1 MFLGSAL
8 VEHEEL
14 MAESSAHGKMLE
26 DPGAVET
33 GGWLRSCLL
42 GTGRAVWCLESI
54 ELLISQQAPDDTEA
68 DPDVSR
74 MNLRI
79 DVDRCAVRGSDAQF
93 EPP

>member
-1 MFLGSAL
+1 MKSLWQKVVPMVRCWKIL
-8 VEHEEL
+8 VPL
-14 MAESSAHGKMLE
+14 KLE
-26 DPGAVET
+26 DGYEAA
-33 GGWLRSCLL
+33 CLAL
-42 GTGRAVWCLESI
+42 EGAVWCLVSI